1 MFYTCSAF
9 CSDPSHQHGS
19 YESPQMLAGKTA
31 SKAASKKSA
40 ATATKKPTA
49 KKLTSPTQRVVK
61 NRKGQH
67 VVVDIHCHYLNPE
80 VNAKTAHLNAASY
93 DPTVIFATELTN
105 ETNVL
110 QMKTRAPKLMGV
122 EERLKDMDKMGVDI
136 QAVAPAPYHY
146 FYFTETIHPP

>member
-19 YESPQMLAGKTA
+19 YESPQMLAGKA
-31 SKAASKKSA
+31 VSKAASKKAST
-40 ATATKKPTA
+40 TASKKTTA

-61 NRKGQH
+61 NKKGQH

-93 DPTVIFATELTN
+93 DPTVIYATELTN
-105 ETNVL
+105 QTNVL
-110 QMKTRAPKLMGV
+110 QMKTRAPK
-122 EERLKDMDKMGVDI
+122 
-136 QAVAPAPYHY
+136 
-146 FYFTETIHPP
+146 